1 MQQEGEVFRQMFSL
15 TKRQNTRQP
24 EISNEP
30 GRWRS
35 LTDNVADLKSLIAP
49 DGIDCYPDHLLVG
62 PSRYCRVY
70 ALYVYPRQ
78 ISIGWLDDV
87 FMLGDID
94 VSIHI
99 DPVPDRF
106 VIRKLTE
113 IVTSHQ
119 AQHSVLSKQGNILML
134 PDLENAIS
142 DNEIVREAIQT
153 NRDKMF
159 YASIFIAVHADSE
172 EELNK
177 KCDSVEDVLAR
188 KAARAYSLMFRQLD
202 GLKSCFPG
210 GSCQIHDFSRNLTTG
225 GVAAMFPVS
234 NPDVSHPSG
243 IYLGPSY
250 FTGSPV
256 VYDQFIGP
264 PALPN
269 PHIAVFG
276 YSGSGKSV
284 TLKTM
289 TARSALIGERI
300 VILDLMGE
308 YESMVLELLNGK
320 VVHIAAGRE
329 SGMNPLEIEAETD
342 DHGKQVVDLHDK
354 VAEIRALF
362 TVISR
367 AFNGNPL
374 QAQDAAILEEAVRE
388 EYASRGIT
396 SDPRSLYTRV
406 VGSVGPVKK
415 RAPTL
420 SDLYRRLVEK
430 PVSSELREVLKPFL
444 RGNSLGIFDCET
456 AFSLSDQ
463 VVSFD
468 FSEIKDEFTKL
479 YAEFGVLAWVRQK
492 FVQQNR
498 RLKKKFIVD
507 EGWHFIKFPESAV
520 ALETVART
528 GRKHNCGL
536 VVASQFIEEF
546 LGREEGR
553 AVIGNCATLFLLRQH
568 DTVIDQVVDA
578 FHLSSGTKNFLG
590 GFAPGEC
597 LMSLNGAVTAVRI
610 EPTPFEW
617 PYMNTNPQQS
627 AG

>member
-1 MQQEGEVFRQMFSL
+1 
-15 TKRQNTRQP
+15 
-24 EISNEP
+24 
-30 GRWRS
+30 
-35 LTDNVADLKSLIAP
+35 
-49 DGIDCYPDHLLVG
+49 
-62 PSRYCRVY
+62 
-70 ALYVYPRQ
+70 
-78 ISIGWLDDV
+78 
-87 FMLGDID
+87 
-94 VSIHI
+94 
-99 DPVPDRF
+99 
-106 VIRKLTE
+106 
-113 IVTSHQ
+113 
-119 AQHSVLSKQGNILML
+119 
-134 PDLENAIS
+134 
-142 DNEIVREAIQT
+142 
-153 NRDKMF
+153 MF
-159 YASIFIAVHADSE
+159 YVSVFIAVHAGSE
-172 EELNK
+172 DELDR

-188 KAARAYSLMFRQLD
+188 KAARAYALVFRQLD

-210 GSCQIHDFSRNLTTG
+210 GSCHINDFSRNLTTG

-243 IYLGPSY
+243 IYLGTSY

-289 TARSALIGERI
+289 AARSALIGERI

-308 YESMVLELLNGK
+308 YESLVRELLDGK

-329 SGMNPLEIEAETD
+329 SGINPFELEAETD
-342 DHGKQVVDLHDK
+342 DQERQIVDLHDK

-362 TVISR
+362 AVISR
-367 AFNGNPL
+367 AFNGTPL

-396 SDPRSLYTRV
+396 SDPRSLYTRSPE
-406 VGSVGPVKK
+406 SVGPVKK
-415 RAPTL
+415 RMPTL
-420 SDLYRRLVEK
+420 SDLYRRLMEK
-430 PVSSELREVLKPFL
+430 PVSAEMREILKPFL

-456 AFSLSDQ
+456 AFTLADQ

-468 FSEIKDEFTKL
+468 FSEIRDEFTKL
-479 YAEFGVLAWVRQK
+479 YAEFGILAWVRQK
-492 FVQQNR
+492 FVQQDR

-507 EGWHFIKFPESAV
+507 EGWHFVKFPESAV

-546 LGREEGR
+546 LSREEGR

-568 DTVIDQVVDA
+568 DTVIDQVVEA
-578 FHLSSGTKNFLG
+578 FHLSSGTKDLLG
-590 GFAPGEC
+590 KFAPGEC
-597 LMSLNGAVTAVRI
+597 LMSLNGAVTCVRV

-617 PYMNTNPQQS
+617 PYVNTNPQT

>member
-1 MQQEGEVFRQMFSL
+1 MFSPVKKNNS
-15 TKRQNTRQP
+15 TQHDGGNIMR
-24 EISNEP
+24 
-30 GRWRS
+30 RS
-35 LTDNVADLKSLIAP
+35 LTDNVADIRSLISP
-49 DGIDCYPDHLLVG
+49 DGIECHADYLLLG

-70 ALYVYPRQ
+70 VLYVYPRQ
-78 ISIGWLDDV
+78 IAIGWLDDV

-113 IVTSHQ
+113 IVTSHR

-134 PDLENAIS
+134 PDLENAIA

-159 YASIFIAVHADSE
+159 YVSVFIAVHANSE
-172 EELNK
+172 EELDK
-177 KCDSVEDVLAR
+177 RCDSVEDSLAR
-188 KAARAYSLMFRQLD
+188 KAARAYSLVFRQID
-202 GLKSCFPG
+202 GLRSCFPG
-210 GSCQIHDFSRNLTTG
+210 GLCRIGDFTRNLTTG

-243 IYLGPSY
+243 IYLGPNY
-250 FTGSPV
+250 VTGSPV

-264 PALPN
+264 PSLPN
-269 PHIAVFG
+269 PHVAVFG

-308 YESMVLELLNGK
+308 YELLVRDLLNGK

-329 SGMNPLEIEAETD
+329 SGINPLEIEAETD
-342 DHGKQVVDLHDK
+342 ERGQQTVDLHEK
-354 VAEIRALF
+354 VAEVRALF

-367 AFNGNPL
+367 AFNGSPL
-374 QAQDAAILEEAVRE
+374 QAQDAAILEEALRE
-388 EYASRGIT
+388 EYSGRGIN
-396 SDPRSLYTRV
+396 SDPASLYTKAP
-406 VGSVGPVKK
+406 GSVGKVKK

-420 SDLYRRLVEK
+420 TDLYRRLTDK
-430 PVSSELREVLKPFL
+430 PVSAELREVLKPFL

-456 AFSLSDQ
+456 GLTLSDQ

-468 FSEIKDEFTKL
+468 FSEIRDEFTKL

-507 EGWHFIKFPESAV
+507 EGWHFIKFTESAL

-528 GRKHNCGL
+528 GRKANCGL
-536 VVASQFIEEF
+536 IVASQFIEEF
-546 LGREEGR
+546 LAREEGR

-568 DTVIDQVVDA
+568 DTVIDQVVDS
-578 FHLSSGTKNFLG
+578 FHLSAGTKNFLG
-590 GFAPGEC
+590 SFAPGEC
-597 LMSLNGAVTAVRI
+597 LMSLNGAVTTVRI
-610 EPTPFEW
+610 EPTAYEW
-617 PYMNTNPQQS
+617 PFMQTNPNV
-627 AG
+627 G